1 MINVFNRK
9 STAQKRIAALAA
21 AVVLSAF
28 CTLSPLTALAA
39 PGDERSIT
47 MAINESTAVVNGV
60 ECEITAPVLAFN
72 KTYVD
77 LCAVA
82 PLLGIELE
90 WVSAEQGFFKASTQ
104 ESTADLC
111 YIAQWSDLVSAE
123 HKLFVKDGVTL
134 ASVRELACLADLSIG
149 YDGGIITVGNAAVSD
164 AFENVNVYSVDDYLY
179 TAYPAV
185 PQYVVNPYVTNSYED
200 MVSNAQ
206 KLQSLYPDIIKLS
219 SIGKSVENRDLTLIE
234 FGKGDIDIFV
244 CGTHH
249 AREYMATT
257 YLMNAIDKYAYA
269 YRSGALWG
277 KYNPREILN
286 NVTFHIVP
294 MVNPD
299 GVNLVQNGIY
309 ATQYAEELS
318 KMGIYDNSP
327 YGYSAWKA
335 NVRGVDVNWNYDKEW
350 SINRNKNP
358 RGSIGFNGDYANS
371 EPETAAVSAYVDSM
385 PFEAYLSFHTQG
397 EIFYWADSPDN
408 PMYLQ
413 EAIRKDT
420 GFVGHKESPSG
431 VGGSFFD
438 YVYRNFKKPT
448 ITVELCPYIGKRPY
462 PDTDFD
468 TVWKPAK
475 NILLLVGN
483 EIIYG
488 KSRG

>member
-1 MINVFNRK
+1 
-9 STAQKRIAALAA
+9 
-21 AVVLSAF
+21 
-28 CTLSPLTALAA
+28 
-39 PGDERSIT
+39 
-47 MAINESTAVVNGV
+47 
-60 ECEITAPVLAFN
+60 
-72 KTYVD
+72 
-77 LCAVA
+77 
-82 PLLGIELE
+82 
-90 WVSAEQGFFKASTQ
+90 
-104 ESTADLC
+104 
-111 YIAQWSDLVSAE
+111 
-123 HKLFVKDGVTL
+123 
-134 ASVRELACLADLSIG
+134 
-149 YDGGIITVGNAAVSD
+149 
-164 AFENVNVYSVDDYLY
+164 
-179 TAYPAV
+179 
-185 PQYVVNPYVTNSYED
+185 
-200 MVSNAQ
+200 
-206 KLQSLYPDIIKLS
+206 
-219 SIGKSVENRDLTLIE
+219 
-234 FGKGDIDIFV
+234 
-244 CGTHH
+244 
-249 AREYMATT
+249 MATT